1 MIKLSFPFVRCAI
14 NFTDDKFR
22 SSKTNRPLQNE
33 NDESEYDIL
42 RNFFKW
48 SLKRYKYQTQMSKD
62 SVLKRPKFD
71 RDQRIPGIGNKNN
84 YWPFHKYILRI
95 SL

>member
-42 RNFFKW
+42 RNFFK
-48 SLKRYKYQTQMSKD
+48 
-62 SVLKRPKFD
+62 
-71 RDQRIPGIGNKNN
+71 
-84 YWPFHKYILRI
+84 
-95 SL
+95 